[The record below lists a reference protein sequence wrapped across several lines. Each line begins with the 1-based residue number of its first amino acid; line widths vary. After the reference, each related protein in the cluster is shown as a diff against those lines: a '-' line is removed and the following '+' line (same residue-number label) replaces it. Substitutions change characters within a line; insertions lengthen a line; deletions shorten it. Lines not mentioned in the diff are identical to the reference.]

1 MPRFPLL
8 KAAPITLLLALTA
21 ITAGWPAASA
31 AQTVRYRIVPEES
44 EVRYRVRERIARLEF
59 PSDAVG
65 ATREITGEIVLDD
78 DGHMAA
84 SSRFEVDL
92 STLKSNRDRR
102 DRYLRQNTLE
112 TDQYPI
118 MVFVPTALDGLAYPL
133 PTSGTHA
140 FQLVGQMTLHGVTK
154 EAVWDAELEFSVDGA
169 RGMATTRFTFGDY
182 DLTIPRMAA
191 LLSVA
196 DDIRLELDLV
206 LVLVQGSD
214 R

>member
-1 MPRFPLL
+1 ML
-8 KAAPITLLLALTA
+8 KAAPNTMLFALAA
-21 ITAGWPAASA
+21 IAAGWPDASA
-31 AQTVRYRIVPEES
+31 AQSVRYRIVPEES
-44 EVRYRVRERIARLEF
+44 EVRYRVRERIARLDF

-65 ATREITGEIVLDD
+65 TTREITGEIALDD
-78 DGHMAA
+78 HGEMAA

-92 STLKSNRDRR
+92 RTLKSNRDRR

-140 FQLVGQMTLHGVTK
+140 FRLVGRMTLHGVTK

-182 DLTIPRMAA
+182 NLTIPRMAA

-196 DDIRLELDLV
+196 DDIRLELGLV
-206 LVLVQGSD
+206 LVPGEGSY